1 MVSEPYSR
9 VPGKKN
15 WRHRVVDLHV
25 FISGPQR
32 FLPFLNENLGRRHDD
47 LHGLTVR
54 GFCAMQDLYCCLLL
68 CTYLL
73 SSSLDLL
80 QDMVTL
86 TLTVTVLRPTPQL
99 RLVCIDRVI
108 IARLHGVHVTY
119 S

>member
-1 MVSEPYSR
+1 M
-9 VPGKKN
+9 
-15 WRHRVVDLHV
+15 DLHV
-25 FISGPQR
+25 SISGPR
-32 FLPFLNENLGRRHDD
+32 FLPFLKENLGRHDD

-86 TLTVTVLRPTPQL
+86 TLFDITAKLKDVLNALFRCATTPPPKPPIEL
-99 RLVCIDRVI
+99 TTEDIMNVLFPM
-108 IARLHGVHVTY
+108 
-119 S
+119 